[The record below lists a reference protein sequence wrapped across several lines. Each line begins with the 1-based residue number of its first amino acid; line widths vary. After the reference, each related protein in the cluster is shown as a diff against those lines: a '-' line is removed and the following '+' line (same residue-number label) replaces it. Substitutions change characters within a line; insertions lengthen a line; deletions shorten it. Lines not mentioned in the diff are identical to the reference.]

1 MNIKPGNESDKIV
14 DQVSKD
20 SKLFNIRLDH
30 DVELGY
36 CNTVRPVIK
45 SSLGESSCLGPVF
58 SGILSVE
65 QSFSQL
71 LPAIAAD
78 IPVSNYTGRSERILN
93 NSTHLYRIT
102 LLQEEIVPHQRFL
115 CYGFRSLHIGSSI
128 RCLTCAS
135 EVPHEALTQPYR
147 NCSKG
152 SLKQFT

>member
-1 MNIKPGNESDKIV
+1 MDILQGRKLNIKPGNESDKIV
-14 DQVSKD
+14 DQVSRD

-71 LPAIAAD
+71 LPAATGD
-78 IPVSNYTGRSERILN
+78 IPVSNYAGISERIK
-93 NSTHLYRIT
+93 TRTRHCT
-102 LLQEEIVPHQRFL
+102 
-115 CYGFRSLHIGSSI
+115 
-128 RCLTCAS
+128 
-135 EVPHEALTQPYR
+135 
-147 NCSKG
+147 
-152 SLKQFT
+152 

>member
-1 MNIKPGNESDKIV
+1 MNIKSGNESDKIV

-36 CNTVRPVIK
+36 CSTVRPVIK

-78 IPVSNYTGRSERILN
+78 IPVSNYGGRLERAMN
-93 NSTHLYRIT
+93 NSMSIAWDYIIMRK
-102 LLQEEIVPHQRFL
+102 
-115 CYGFRSLHIGSSI
+115 YSS
-128 RCLTCAS
+128 S
-135 EVPHEALTQPYR
+135 
-147 NCSKG
+147 
-152 SLKQFT
+152 